1 MRSHKQLDAN
11 RKNAKSSTGPK
22 TQTGKKHARLNALK
36 HGFYAKEIIINQ
48 KYRADVEKILGD
60 YYAEKMPRTAL
71 QRVAVKEIA
80 FCSWTCELAARLTVH
95 HFNTLLEP
103 DGEPEPPTSTKETP
117 EVVEFFGSS
126 RQALR
131 NGIAFLD
138 RLRLEVEEHGG
149 VPEDL
154 KDSVRTVFG
163 ERFLELLKQPQSE
176 VSRDGLLLA
185 HQLHSHAKIFNR
197 PLPSPPREGREFMV
211 DPEQS
216 KQIDT
221 QANRAAAGISRKPAG
236 DRRQGPVERRP
247 SRRERRSLALFCKRD
262 TCAASRCRLV
272 PIPGRQ
278 RLVEWYRDCVGA
290 RRRREPRP
298 SLVLSGREFFPDA
311 VLNPRKGER
320 RMLQLA
326 E

>member
-22 TQTGKKHARLNALK
+22 TQTGEKHARLNALK

-103 DGEPEPPTSTKETP
+103 DGEPEPPTATKETP

-138 RLRLEVEEHGG
+138 RLRLEVEEHGD

-216 KQIDT
+216 KQSILKLIGQQQGFLATLREIDGRALWSAA
-221 QANRAAAGISRKPAG
+221 QAGVSDDPLRYFASATRALHRA
-236 DRRQGPVERRP
+236 
-247 SRRERRSLALFCKRD
+247 
-262 TCAASRCRLV
+262 
-272 PIPGRQ
+272 
-278 RLVEWYRDCVGA
+278 VEWYQY
-290 RRRREPRP
+290 
-298 SLVLSGREFFPDA
+298 LVANDL
-311 VLNPRKGER
+311 
-320 RMLQLA
+320 
-326 E
+326 

>member
-1 MRSHKQLDAN
+1 MSKRYLV
-11 RKNAKSSTGPK
+11 
-22 TQTGKKHARLNALK
+22 
-36 HGFYAKEIIINQ
+36 IN
-48 KYRADVEKILGD
+48 
-60 YYAEKMPRTAL
+60 YAEKMPRTAL

-103 DGEPEPPTSTKETP
+103 DGEPEPPTATKETS

-138 RLRLEVEEHGG
+138 RLRLEVEEHGD

-185 HQLHSHAKIFNR
+185 HQLNSHAKIFNR

-216 KQIDT
+216 KQSILKLIGQQQGFLATLREIDGRALWSAA
-221 QANRAAAGISRKPAG
+221 QAGMSDDPLRYFASATRA
-236 DRRQGPVERRP
+236 
-247 SRRERRSLALFCKRD
+247 L
-262 TCAASRCRLV
+262 ASRCRVV
-272 PIPGRQ
+272 PIPGLQ
-278 RLVEWYRDCVGA
+278 RLVEWYRDCVGT

-298 SLVLSGREFFPDA
+298 SLVLIAGAPQA
-311 VLNPRKGER
+311 
-320 RMLQLA
+320 
-326 E
+326 